1 MKKSTLFFAWA
12 GLYLACA
19 LLSLISA
26 PSGGLK
32 VILVLLSLL
41 FFVPPLLLR
50 LQNDPKT
57 NRLLFYISLCSL
69 VLTFLALLVS
79 ILSALGSTE
88 VLGLIMHYVLLVVGV
103 PGKALGSIAASLFI
117 WACLLF
123 SCLKGRK

>member
-1 MKKSTLFFAWA
+1 MKKSTLYYIWA
-12 GLYLACA
+12 VLYALCA
-19 LLSLISA
+19 LLSLIST
-26 PSGGLK
+26 PSAALK
-32 VILVLLSLL
+32 AVMVVLGIA

-57 NRLLFYISLCSL
+57 NRLLFFISLISL
-69 VLTFLALLVS
+69 LLTFIALLAS

-88 VLGLIMHYVLLVVGV
+88 TMGLIMHYVLLVVGV
-103 PGKALGSIAASLFI
+103 PGKALGSTAASLFL

>member
-1 MKKSTLFFAWA
+1 MKKSTLLYAWA
-12 GLYLACA
+12 GLYLVCA

-26 PSGGLK
+26 PSEGLK
-32 VILVLLSLL
+32 VILIMLSLL

-57 NRLLFYISLCSL
+57 NRLLFFISLISL
-69 VLTFLALLVS
+69 LLTFIALLAS

-88 VLGLIMHYVLLVVGV
+88 TMGLIMHYVLLVVGV
-103 PGKALGSIAASLFI
+103 PGKALGSTAASLFL

-123 SCLKGRK
+123 SCLKDRK